1 MALELECLM
10 RTLCWF
16 IDVPFKLDP
25 KIGKRLTNSLR
36 TNSILCEIYANH
48 VPKAPPS
55 NAIITLG
62 VRCQHKQLYGGQE
75 HWGHCNKE
83 RQRMQ
88 RLPQGHKAT
97 QVAQS
102 GFKFK
107 PSCVIALEQ
116 RKKWVLISSVPKFLV
131 HLFLR
136 NYKVSTSN
144 FKKTPLCT
152 GTTQT
157 EIVFKTSNFNLD
169 LQHPKTRTALIA
181 ALSTMF
187 WHPAEGPS
195 LEYTTVME

>member
-1 MALELECLM
+1 MVPPHFASQLSEYIQIAITNFHKTACLIHKQEKSSCHSPGSWKPRIMALELECLM

-83 RQRMQ
+83 WQRMQ
-88 RLPQGHKAT
+88 RLPQGHEAT

-107 PSCVIALEQ
+107 PSCLIALEQ
-116 RKKWVLISSVPKFLV
+116 EKKDEF
-131 HLFLR
+131 
-136 NYKVSTSN
+136 
-144 FKKTPLCT
+144 
-152 GTTQT
+152 
-157 EIVFKTSNFNLD
+157 
-169 LQHPKTRTALIA
+169 
-181 ALSTMF
+181 
-187 WHPAEGPS
+187 
-195 LEYTTVME
+195 